1 MIGTIKGRCIATG
14 KLLPTLA
21 VGAAGGGIAYAFDIP
36 LPWLLGALIATTVLS
51 LGGVRLRAPTTSRK
65 AVLVVIG
72 VMLGA
77 AFTPDM
83 TGDVALW
90 GTSLVLMLLATAVMI
105 TYMERACARAMLP
118 LLEDGQMTVGVKFE
132 IAHFNPTPVGADFV
146 TFCRYLHREKALYWF
161 EVWCEDGAGL
171 VGKGRHA
178 RAVVHRAEIEATA
191 GQRRST

>member
-1 MIGTIKGRCIATG
+1 MRSWPTPVILSKTGAPCDVLEPKPALTEPDKDKITSLRATVSAAM
-14 KLLPTLA
+14 TAEA
-21 VGAAGGGIAYAFDIP
+21 VGREAGEAYP
-36 LPWLLGALIATTVLS
+36 
-51 LGGVRLRAPTTSRK
+51 
-65 AVLVVIG
+65 AV
-72 VMLGA
+72 
-77 AFTPDM
+77 
-83 TGDVALW
+83 
-90 GTSLVLMLLATAVMI
+90 LATAVMI